1 MYCVYELIDPRV
13 NLPFYVGKGKDKRV
27 YFHLSEKSRA
37 KSENKR
43 KYNKIQKIRE
53 DGYEP
58 EIKIVKYFEN
68 ENDAYNYEE
77 LLIEK
82 YGRIRYDENGILT
95 NICES
100 SRPPKHK
107 GKTYQEIYGDK
118 WEEQIQKRMKTK
130 EERGNYGGVR
140 KHTEETK
147 RKISEK
153 VAGKNNPSYGVPC
166 SEERKRKIS
175 EKAKERFAN
184 GYMNHTSKI
193 WILTSPTG
201 KEYIIAGCLKQF
213 CKLKNISYATMSAAI
228 RYNRTGPRRNGWSIK
243 ELINIIKKDS

>member
-1 MYCVYELIDPRV
+1 MYYVYELIDPRV

-53 DGYEP
+53 NGCEP

-68 ENDAYNYEE
+68 ENDAYDYEE

-130 EERGNYGGVR
+130 EKRGNYGGVR

-147 RKISEK
+147 KKISQK

-166 SEERKRKIS
+166 SEDRKIS
-175 EKAKERFAN
+175 ERAKERFA
-184 GYMNHTSKI
+184 GGFKSPSSVTYL
-193 WILTSPTG
+193 LTSPSG
-201 KEYIIAGCLKQF
+201 EKFEVFGELKKF
-213 CKLKNISYATMSAAI
+213 CSENKISYATMSAAI
-228 RYNRTGPRRNGWSIK
+228 KYNRKGPRKNGWSIEK
-243 ELINIIKKDS
+243 V

>member
-1 MYCVYELIDPRV
+1 MYYVYELIDPRV
-13 NLPFYVGKGKDKRV
+13 NLPFYVGKGKGNRV

-43 KYNKIQKIRE
+43 KYNKIQKIRK

-58 EIKIVKYFEN
+58 EIKIVEYFEN
-68 ENDAYNYEE
+68 ENDAYEYEE
-77 LLIEK
+77 KLIKK
-82 YGRIRYDENGILT
+82 YGRVKYNENGILT

-107 GKTYQEIYGDK
+107 GRTYQEIYGDK
-118 WEEQIQKRMKTK
+118 WEEQIEKRRNLQIKS
-130 EERGNYGGVR
+130 GGYGPK

-153 VAGKNNPSYGVPC
+153 VSGKNNPSYGIPC
-166 SEERKRKIS
+166 SEDKKKKIG
-175 EKAKERFAN
+175 EKAKQRFAE
-184 GYMNHTSKI
+184 GFKSPSSKTF
-193 WILTSPTG
+193 ILTSPEG
-201 KEYIIAGCLKQF
+201 EEFKVSGELKKF

-228 RYNRTGPRRNGWSIK
+228 QYNRTGPRKNGWT
-243 ELINIIKKDS
+243 INETKNTQK

>member
-1 MYCVYELIDPRV
+1 MYYVYELIDPRV

-53 DGYEP
+53 NGYEP
-58 EIKIVKYFEN
+58 QIKIVKYFEN
-68 ENDAYNYEE
+68 ENDAYDYEE

-130 EERGNYGGVR
+130 EKRGNYGGVR

-147 RKISEK
+147 KKISQK

-175 EKAKERFAN
+175 ERAKERFA
-184 GYMNHTSKI
+184 GGFKSPSSVTYL
-193 WILTSPTG
+193 LTSPSG
-201 KEYIIAGCLKQF
+201 EKFEVFGELKKF
-213 CKLKNISYATMSAAI
+213 CSENKISYATMSAAI
-228 RYNRTGPRRNGWSIK
+228 KYNRKGPRKNGWSIEK
-243 ELINIIKKDS
+243 V

>member
-1 MYCVYELIDPRV
+1 MYYVYELIDPRV

-43 KYNKIQKIRE
+43 KYNKIQKMRE
-53 DGYEP
+53 NGCEP

-68 ENDAYNYEE
+68 ENDAYDYEE

-130 EERGNYGGVR
+130 EKRGNYGGVR

-175 EKAKERFAN
+175 ERAKERFA
-184 GYMNHTSKI
+184 GGFKSPSSVTYL
-193 WILTSPTG
+193 LTSPSG
-201 KEYIIAGCLKQF
+201 EKFEVFGELKKF
-213 CKLKNISYATMSAAI
+213 CKSQNISYATMHAAI
-228 RYNRTGPRRNGWSIK
+228 LYERKGPRRNGWSIEK
-243 ELINIIKKDS
+243 V